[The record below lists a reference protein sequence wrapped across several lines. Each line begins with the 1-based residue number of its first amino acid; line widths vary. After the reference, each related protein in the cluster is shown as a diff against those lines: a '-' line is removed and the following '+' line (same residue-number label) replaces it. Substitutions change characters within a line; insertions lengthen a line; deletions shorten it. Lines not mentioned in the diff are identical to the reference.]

1 MTEQLSNDKT
11 GVCAWFDPKKGIG
24 FITRDNGEK
33 DLFVHWTNIAM
44 EGFKTLKPGQPVS
57 FELGENH
64 RGLQAENV
72 LILGEPIEE
81 EEGE

>member
-11 GVCAWFDPKKGIG
+11 GVVAWFDPKKGIG
-24 FITRDNGEK
+24 FITRDNGDK
-33 DLFVHWTNIAM
+33 DLFVHWTNIEM

-64 RGLQAENV
+64 RGQQAV
-72 LILGEPIEE
+72 LVKILGEAPEKKE
-81 EEGE
+81 